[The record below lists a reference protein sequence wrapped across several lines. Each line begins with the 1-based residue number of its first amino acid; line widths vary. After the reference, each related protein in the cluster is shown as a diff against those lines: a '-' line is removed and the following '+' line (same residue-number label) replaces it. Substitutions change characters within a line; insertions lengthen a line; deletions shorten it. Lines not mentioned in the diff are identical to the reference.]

1 MKKLESE
8 FKVFRYDIK
17 TKERKIIKKYS
28 QIIEKHEKFDL
39 RLSEINSNELIKLNN
54 YTLNKLLNLLS
65 DTIPEEHILF
75 LYEPSKIEN
84 VNNISSQKNTS
95 SSFLDYSGVLN
106 TTENSLDIFE
116 SEISL
121 NKKLGKIGDT
131 IQNINIIKNIK
142 NVSIRKYYSIL
153 CITFLLYGSLIFLHL
168 LRFFS
173 SKEVS

>member
-1 MKKLESE
+1 MKNLESIYE
-8 FKVFRYDIK
+8 VCRYDIK
-17 TKERKIIKKYS
+17 TGEKTIIKKYS
-28 QIIEKHEKFDL
+28 EIIKKHKNLDL
-39 RLSEINSNELIKLNN
+39 RLREINNNELIKLNN
-54 YTLNKLLNLLS
+54 YTLNKLFYLLS